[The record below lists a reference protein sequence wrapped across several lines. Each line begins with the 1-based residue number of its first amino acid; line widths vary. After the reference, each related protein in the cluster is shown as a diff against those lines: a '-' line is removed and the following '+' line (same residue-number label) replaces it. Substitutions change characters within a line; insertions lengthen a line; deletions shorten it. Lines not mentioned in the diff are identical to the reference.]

1 MGKPGQTTREKSG
14 LEGNYWIKWVFF
26 GLNVILSHQN
36 ALETVS
42 QKVFVNSV
50 LYVNSVNATEINIKY
65 QEQTNTD
72 DFSSAGVLMILV
84 DV

>member
-1 MGKPGQTTREKSG
+1 M
-14 LEGNYWIKWVFF
+14 
-26 GLNVILSHQN
+26 LS
-36 ALETVS
+36 VS

>member
-14 LEGNYWIKWVFF
+14 LEGNYWIKWMFF

-50 LYVNSVNATEINIKY
+50 LYVNSVNATELNIKASGKSK
-65 QEQTNTD
+65 QIQMT
-72 DFSSAGVLMILV
+72 FHQLV
-84 DV
+84 F

>member
-14 LEGNYWIKWVFF
+14 LEGNYWMFF

-50 LYVNSVNATEINIKY
+50 LYVNSVNATELNIKASGKSK
-65 QEQTNTD
+65 QIQMT
-72 DFSSAGVLMILV
+72 FHQLV
-84 DV
+84 F